1 MDRTLTGLIRALRA
15 SGADV
20 SSAEAIDAGR
30 AMALVGY
37 ADRANL
43 KATLAVTLAKS
54 EEEKQLFDRVFDLF
68 FSVPPVTEGAACS
81 ATDPAH
87 LRTGDAAVDALL
99 ALLPDDMY
107 PFGQASDQASPAFP
121 GHERLRLAMSA
132 VAQNAGVD
140 DIQFASQTSYY
151 TRRMLEGLGIAAL
164 ETRLQALMGQDS
176 APAQHETRVL
186 SDARERLQHHARAYV
201 DQRFVLFGQPA
212 TEAFLTEVAVNRP
225 LGRMS
230 PPDIARMKAAVAR
243 MARRLAARHA
253 RRHRIVLRGQ
263 LDLRR
268 TLRANAGHDGVP
280 FDLVF
285 KHRRR
290 DKPRIVVVCDV
301 SGSVATHVRFLLLFL
316 YALKEAVA
324 DVRVFAF
331 SHHLRDVALPLDTLP
346 FDDAMA
352 LILHEVGSGST
363 DYGQAWVDLHAQHW
377 KAIDGRT
384 TVLVMGDGR
393 SNRTEQRLDIF
404 AELAERAKRVVWL
417 CPEPPRRWGSGDSE
431 MLRYRPH
438 CTHVSHCASATDL
451 ERAMDEAL
459 AVYG

>member
-15 SGADV
+15 CGADV

-37 ADRANL
+37 ADRDNL

-68 FSVPPVTEGAACS
+68 FSPPSTTEGRA
-81 ATDPAH
+81 DPDETGCVSV
-87 LRTGDAAVDALL
+87 RTGDTKVDALL
-99 ALLPDDMY
+99 ALQ
-107 PFGQASDQASPAFP
+107 GQQD
-121 GHERLRLAMSA
+121 LRLAIA
-132 VAQNAGVD
+132 AAAQAGGVD

-151 TRRMLEGLGIAAL
+151 TRRVLEGLGIAAL
-164 ETRLQALMGQDS
+164 ETRLQVLMTQGS
-176 APAQHETRVL
+176 AEAQHETLIL
-186 SDARERLQHHARAYV
+186 SDARERLLHHARAYV
-201 DQRFVLFGQPA
+201 DQRFALFGQPA
-212 TEAFLTEVAVNRP
+212 TDAFLTEVAVNRP

-230 PPDIARMKAAVAR
+230 PPDIARMKIAVAH
-243 MARRLAARHA
+243 MARRLAAKHA

-301 SGSVATHVRFLLLFL
+301 SGSVAHHVRFLLLFL

-331 SHHLRDVALPLDTLP
+331 SNHLRDVALPLDTLP
-346 FDDAMA
+346 FEDAMA
-352 LILHEVGSGST
+352 LILREVGSGST

-393 SNRTEQRLDIF
+393 SNQTEQRLDLF
-404 AELAERAKRVVWL
+404 AELADRAKRLVWL

-431 MLRYRPH
+431 MLRYRPY
-438 CTHVSHCASATDL
+438 CTHVSHCASAVDL
-451 ERAMDEAL
+451 EKAMDEAL